1 MKLWELHNLRL
12 GGEIRTTPDGSAEIS
27 GLVLSEKAY
36 LIIVRDF
43 RPDQIVDLVRRQGP
57 LQTAETL
64 VAHYSTPEARVQS
77 GGRGLI
83 AIRDPNGGPG
93 VYRSDELAEGE
104 LAGRRL

>member
-1 MKLWELHNLRL
+1 MKLWELHSMRL
-12 GGEIRTTPDGSAEIS
+12 GGDIRTTPEGSADIC

-36 LIIVRDF
+36 LIVVRDF
-43 RPDQIVDLVRRQGP
+43 RPDQLIDLVERHGP
-57 LQTAETL
+57 LGAAEQL
-64 VAHYSTPEARVQS
+64 VTHYARPESLALS

-83 AIRDPNGGPG
+83 AIRDRSGGPG